1 VTTADHPWLGRFQ
14 SALERVDLAPA
25 TVEGYLKDIRADRN
39 LSRPIILREIRY
51 RTIPHGC
58 SFRPI
63 IGALTQNHRAGRAR
77 IDETEA
83 PENRLRKSSQGSVL
97 DISLPGSLHAM
108 LIGTFEAVLTCQL
121 DAARTVRARDTRAN
135 FPMPGHALD
144 LYLVVAGRQVKAS
157 RASVRRS
164 SQPPQN

>member
-1 VTTADHPWLGRFQ
+1 
-14 SALERVDLAPA
+14 
-25 TVEGYLKDIRADRN
+25 
-39 LSRPIILREIRY
+39 
-51 RTIPHGC
+51 
-58 SFRPI
+58 
-63 IGALTQNHRAGRAR
+63 
-77 IDETEA
+77 
-83 PENRLRKSSQGSVL
+83 
-97 DISLPGSLHAM
+97 M

-164 SQPPQN
+164 GQPPQNQAETRGDRVMLEIPTSTLRIPEIAFRKRLYATLT